1 MDYNRVNVAGFR
13 SASGPAFGSS
23 ISLQAL
29 DTVGN
34 AMRTDIIQS
43 GEASEVGQQLHSLA
57 QSLDAIAGELQA
69 ILGESR
75 DGDTRGGNGRIAA
88 TPEMLAELAHTAYRD
103 RRRRCALFG
112 DDTLF
117 GEPAWDI
124 LLDLFIAGIR
134 QKRVAVTSACIGAAV
149 PTTTA
154 LRWLKILEEKGLIA
168 REEDAEDAR
177 RTFLRLSPLAYQLMV
192 EYFTPDRR

>member
-1 MDYNRVNVAGFR
+1 
-13 SASGPAFGSS
+13 
-23 ISLQAL
+23 
-29 DTVGN
+29 
-34 AMRTDIIQS
+34 MRTDLIHPGDSQ
-43 GEASEVGQQLHSLA
+43 EVGLQLQNLA
-57 QSLDAIAGELQA
+57 QSLDVIAGELQA
-69 ILGESR
+69 ILGENR
-75 DGDTRGGNGRIAA
+75 DGDARSGNGRTVHA
-88 TPEMLAELAHTAYRD
+88 TPEMLGELAHAAYRD
-103 RRRRCALFG
+103 RRRRAQLFG

-124 LLDLFIAGIR
+124 LLDLFIAAIR

-154 LRWLKILEEKGLIA
+154 LRCLKILEEKGLIA

-177 RTFLRLSPLAYQLMV
+177 RTFLRLSPVAYQLMV

>member
-1 MDYNRVNVAGFR
+1 MQAESTSAGD
-13 SASGPAFGSS
+13 AIQLGSHLY
-23 ISLQAL
+23 SL
-29 DTVGN
+29 
-34 AMRTDIIQS
+34 M
-43 GEASEVGQQLHSLA
+43 
-57 QSLDAIAGELQA
+57 QSLDAIAGELQT
-69 ILGESR
+69 ILGDSR
-75 DGDTRGGNGRIAA
+75 NGEARGGNGRTVHA
-88 TPEMLAELAHTAYRD
+88 TPEMLGELAHAAYRD
-103 RRRRCALFG
+103 RRRRAQLFG

-124 LLDLFIAGIR
+124 LLDLFIAAIR

-177 RTFLRLSPLAYQLMV
+177 RTFLRLSPVAYQLMV

>member
-1 MDYNRVNVAGFR
+1 MRGNSTHQGE
-13 SASGPAFGSS
+13 
-23 ISLQAL
+23 SL
-29 DTVGN
+29 
-34 AMRTDIIQS
+34 
-43 GEASEVGQQLHSLA
+43 EVGLQLQSLA
-57 QSLDAIAGELQA
+57 QSLDLIAGELQA
-69 ILGESR
+69 ILGDGR
-75 DGDTRGGNGRIAA
+75 DGDSRGGNGRTGSA
-88 TPEMLAELAHTAYRD
+88 TPEMLGEIAHAAYRD
-103 RRRRCALFG
+103 RRRRAQLFG

-124 LLDLFIAGIR
+124 LLDLFIAAIR

-154 LRWLKILEEKGLIA
+154 LRWLKILEEKGLIV

-177 RTFLRLSPLAYQLMV
+177 RTFLRLSPVAYQLMV